1 MNPAKALQKLCQL
14 KEAGQNVGGRAFV
27 TRAMEIPYNGE
38 VSAMEAA
45 GKLCFKASA
54 ARSLSLADKTFLLN
68 SLI

>member
-1 MNPAKALQKLCQL
+1 MWFGFPD
-14 KEAGQNVGGRAFV
+14 GWAFV

-45 GKLCFKASA
+45 GKFCFKASA
-54 ARSLSLADKTFLLN
+54 ARSLSLVDKTFLLN